1 MKRTKGFTLIELMI
15 VVAIVAILAAIAY
28 PSYLEQIRKN
38 RRAQGKADLME
49 LAQGLERSFTTDRTY
64 ANYTLAFAQSPRD
77 AASGYYGLTLAL
89 DAAKPSYYKLK
100 AAPQGAQSAD
110 RCGILT
116 IDSVGSKQ
124 HGTGGD
130 DYCKWG
136 SISP

>member
-1 MKRTKGFTLIELMI
+1 MELMI

-49 LAQGLERSFTTDRTY
+49 LVQGLERSFTTDRTY

-77 AASGYYGLTLAL
+77 SASVYYGLSLAL
-89 DAAKPSYYKLK
+89 DAAKPSYYKLQ

-110 RCGILT
+110 RCGSLT

-124 HGTGGD
+124 HGAGD
-130 DYCKWG
+130 DEYCKWG
-136 SISP
+136 NAAP